1 MVGVCKL
8 TIYEAH
14 IGEGIVDEGSVIEVA
29 VLEECR
35 LDDHHRGGNPAGT
48 PQNMSNNRYATG
60 E

>member
-1 MVGVCKL
+1 MCKL